1 MSQRWFVMT
10 TAAMLA
16 ATASTRAK
24 TDELKLLIPPS
35 LKTVMDEIGPR
46 FENESGQKL
55 AIVWEVMPVMK
66 RQIDAGL
73 AFDVA
78 ILPPDLMQGVAE
90 SGKVSAAT
98 RTEFARTAIGVAVR
112 KGAPRPDLSSVEST
126 RRMLLDAKSIA
137 YTSEGA
143 IGNAFLAL
151 LDRLGIAG
159 EVKPKLMARPGC
171 GTVEPVATGEAE
183 IAITTIPGV
192 LEVPGAELA
201 GRLPPELQT
210 YVVYTAG
217 VGTASRNAAAASAFI
232 KSLTTPA
239 AISIIRSKGLEP
251 VAP

>member
-1 MSQRWFVMT
+1 MSQRWFVMAM
-10 TAAMLA
+10 AAMLA

-46 FENESGQKL
+46 FENDSGQKL

-66 RQIDAGL
+66 RQIDAGI

-126 RRMLLDAKSIA
+126 KRMLLDAKSIA

-159 EVKPKLMARPGC
+159 EVKPKLMARPGG

-183 IAITTIPGV
+183 IAITTVPGV

-217 VGTASRNAAAASAFI
+217 VGTASRSAAAASAFI